1 MNTNKKIN
9 IKICNKAKNI
19 TSVVMM
25 IAKTKIIY
33 YIIKCN
39 TLGSVDIY
47 GSSILSSTC
56 LFMKQM
62 RNVVVFSIYNHED
75 KLIQKISSKSSSKQ
89 VSWGIYLLFSLQKL
103 STTLEIIE
111 FSSSED
117 IRKYISLYVELPI
130 KSHSLTILLLN

>member
-47 GSSILSSTC
+47 GSSILSST
-56 LFMKQM
+56 
-62 RNVVVFSIYNHED
+62 
-75 KLIQKISSKSSSKQ
+75 
-89 VSWGIYLLFSLQKL
+89 
-103 STTLEIIE
+103 
-111 FSSSED
+111 
-117 IRKYISLYVELPI
+117 
-130 KSHSLTILLLN
+130 